1 MLKNKLF
8 FLVCF
13 CYCACLLSAIPPEI
27 CRVQGGHT
35 KTIWG
40 TGFLQGVTEVYSAN
54 IPYDERSLLSAL
66 ELTGG
71 DKAAFLKSLP
81 SLPPKDAKK
90 LNILT
95 SDPRGLVMAV
105 EFSDDYSINGFYG
118 DRLGD
123 DVVWVK
129 NTDGY
134 SRPYLVKS
142 ADPWFVYPEKAEP
155 DALVRVFGRSIDAK
169 LIVLKKQGEGKVRVL
184 KSREVQARNTL
195 NTHNVMYEAEVRLPK
210 NLKAGDY
217 ELYVHN
223 GSGGV
228 AGWSDPVRFSVGL
241 PVRPSYYE
249 AKDYGVKA
257 NGYGDDTEALRTAL
271 AVASQAG
278 GGIVVLPAGTVVISE
293 TIELP
298 EGVSLKG
305 AAQGATVLQV
315 IKENPMRGD
324 FPRKA
329 ELEYYPNDWTPNLK
343 GYTPMIWARDQSGVT
358 DLSLVY
364 GPGVGL
370 GILVARCPGVAEDI
384 HIERVKV
391 TANYQ
396 ADGWHSSFPVLIMGN
411 TYGLVIA
418 DSDFRGWGAIEVVA
432 NNHQQAYVGRNKMVV
447 FPTGIANAFF
457 TRGFNNSVVESN
469 EVYYGLR
476 NYASQNGKR
485 YGKNNNPNPKTM
497 PDVSTTHLAMVGNV
511 YINNLARRH
520 NDGEMMIESGVAQ
533 WWGKVRKA
541 TANSIDVEGTPFE
554 GDYADNYLLVLDGKG
569 IGQYRRI
576 LSNTKNRLTL
586 AEDFDIIPDETAC
599 LMVGGF
605 NVEHLWIDNTLSNNA
620 SWSGFWGN
628 NVGHVVDGII
638 MRDGAP
644 FYLWG
649 WEPDYPAAVAF
660 VDIIG
665 SRTIGGGGLGILG
678 APVFGNTV
686 RYCEFI
692 DFRYYPNFHI
702 NPSWLGKGDPSGD
715 YGISY
720 YFTFK
725 FKDVP
730 PTAPLNGWNIFEAN
744 HIADGPNGIY
754 IPSYA
759 DYNILK
765 RNVIHVDKEPYII
778 ESKTTV
784 VKE

>member
-1 MLKNKLF
+1 MLKNKIISLI
-8 FLVCF
+8 
-13 CYCACLLSAIPPEI
+13 CLCSCMNLIYAIPPEI
-27 CRVQGGHT
+27 CRIQGGHT

-40 TGFLQGVTEVYSAN
+40 TGFFQGVTEVYTAN
-54 IPYDERSLLSAL
+54 IPFDEVSLISAL
-66 ELTGG
+66 ESPQWNNLSV
-71 DKAAFLKSLP
+71 KRCLP

-95 SDPRGLVMAV
+95 SDPRGYVMAV
-105 EFSDDYSINGFYG
+105 EFSDDYSTNGFYG

-123 DVVWVK
+123 DLLWVK
-129 NTDGY
+129 NADGY
-134 SRPYLVKS
+134 SKPYLVKS
-142 ADPWFVYPEKAEP
+142 SKPWFVYPEKVEANE
-155 DALVRVFGRSIDAK
+155 LIRVFGRNIDAR
-169 LIVLKKQGEGKVRVL
+169 LIVIKKRGSQKIHVL
-184 KSREVQARNTL
+184 KSSTVQARNVL
-195 NTHNVMYEAEVRLPK
+195 NTHNVLYEAEVRLPK
-210 NLKAGDY
+210 DLEAGDY
-217 ELYVHN
+217 ELYIHN

-228 AGWSDPVRFSVGL
+228 AGWSDPVYFSVEQ
-241 PVRPSYYE
+241 PIKNIYYDAAE
-249 AKDYGVKA
+249 YGVKGD
-257 NGYGDDTEALRTAL
+257 GYTDDTEALRNAL
-271 AVASQAG
+271 KVASESG
-278 GGIVVLPAGTVVISE
+278 GTVVLPVGMVVISA

-298 EGVSLKG
+298 QGVSLKG
-305 AAQGATVLQV
+305 AGQGASTLQV
-315 IKENPMRGD
+315 IKGNPMRGD
-324 FPRKA
+324 FPEKA
-329 ELEYYPNDWTPNLK
+329 KLEYYANDWTPNLK
-343 GYTPMIWARDQSGVT
+343 GYVPMIWARNNSSIT

-370 GILVARCPGVAEDI
+370 GILVARCPGIAENI
-384 HIERVKV
+384 RIERIKV
-391 TANYQ
+391 TANFQ

-432 NNHQQAYVGRNKMVV
+432 NNHQQAYVGRNKIVV

-476 NYASQNGKR
+476 NYASQNGKK
-485 YGKNNNPNPKTM
+485 YGKDNNPNLKTM

-511 YINNLARRH
+511 YVNNLARRH

-541 TANSIDVEGTPFE
+541 TNTSVTVDGTPFE
-554 GDYADNYLLVLDGKG
+554 GDYSDNYIMILDGKG

-576 LSNTKNRLTL
+576 LSNTKNQLVL
-586 AEDFDIIPDETAC
+586 DDAFDIIPDQTTC

-605 NVEHLWIDNTLSNNA
+605 NVEHLWIDNTLTNNA

-628 NVGHVVDGII
+628 NVGHVVDGMI

-649 WEPDYPAAVAF
+649 WEPDYPATVAF
-660 VDIIG
+660 VDFVG
-665 SRTIGGGGLGILG
+665 SRTIGGGGFGILG

-702 NPSWLGKGDPSGD
+702 NPAWLGMGDPSGL

-720 YFTFK
+720 YFTFE
-725 FKDVP
+725 FKNVP
-730 PTAPLNGWNIFEAN
+730 STAPLNGWNIFEAN
-744 HIADGPNGIY
+744 YISDGPNGIH

-765 RNVIHVDKEPYII
+765 RNVVNVDNDAYII
-778 ESKTTV
+778 ESETTV
-784 VKE
+784 VKK

>member
-1 MLKNKLF
+1 MLKNKIIALIS
-8 FLVCF
+8 LCSCVGMT
-13 CYCACLLSAIPPEI
+13 YAIPPEI
-27 CRVQGGHT
+27 CRIQGGHT

-40 TGFLQGVTEVYSAN
+40 TGFLQGVTEVYTAN
-54 IPYDERSLLSAL
+54 IPYNETALLDAL
-66 ELTGG
+66 KASDT
-71 DKAAFLKSLP
+71 DKKTFLKSLP
-81 SLPPKDAKK
+81 ALPPNDAKK

-95 SDPRGLVMAV
+95 SDPRGLIMAV
-105 EFSDDYSINGFYG
+105 EFSEDYSPNGFYG

-123 DVVWVK
+123 DVLWIK
-129 NTDGY
+129 NADGY
-134 SRPYLVKS
+134 SKPYLVKS
-142 ADPWFVYPEKAEP
+142 SNPWFVYPEKAE
-155 DALVRVFGRSIDAK
+155 ANELIRVFGRNIDAR
-169 LIVLKKQGEGKVRVL
+169 LIVIKKRGSRDIQVL
-184 KSREVQARNTL
+184 KSSTVQARNTL
-195 NTHNVMYEAEVRLPK
+195 NTHNVLYEAEVRLPK
-210 NLKAGDY
+210 ELATGEY

-228 AGWSDPVRFSVGL
+228 AGWSEPVLFSVKQ
-241 PVRPSYYE
+241 PVAKKYYE

-257 NGYGDDTEALRTAL
+257 NGFTDDTEALRTAL
-271 AVASQAG
+271 AAATQSEG
-278 GGIVVLPAGTVVISE
+278 TVVLPAGTVVISE

-298 EGVSLKG
+298 QGVSLQG
-305 AAQGATVLQV
+305 AGQGATTLQV
-315 IKENPMRGD
+315 IQGNPMRGD
-324 FPRKA
+324 FPEKA
-329 ELEYYPNDWTPNLK
+329 ELEYYANDWTPNLK
-343 GYTPMIWARDQSGVT
+343 GYIPMIWARNNNSIT

-370 GILVARCPGVAEDI
+370 GILIAKCPGVAENI
-384 HIERVKV
+384 HIERIKV
-391 TANYQ
+391 TANHQ
-396 ADGWHSSFPVLIMGN
+396 ADGWHSSFPILIMGN

-432 NNHQQAYVGRNKMVV
+432 NNHHQAYIARNKIVV

-457 TRGFNNSVVESN
+457 TRGLNDSLIESN

-476 NYASQNGKR
+476 NYASQNGKK
-485 YGKNNNPNPKTM
+485 YGNKNNPNPKTD

-533 WWGKVRKA
+533 WWGKAKKVTA
-541 TANSIDVEGTPFE
+541 TTITAEGTPFD
-554 GDYADNYLLVLDGKG
+554 GDYSDNYIMILDGKG

-576 LSNTKNRLTL
+576 QSNTKNQLTL
-586 AEDFDIIPDETAC
+586 DKPFDIVPDETTC
-599 LMVGGF
+599 FMVGGF
-605 NVEHLWIDNTLSNNA
+605 NIEHLWIDNTLSNNA

-628 NVGHVVDGII
+628 NVGHVVDGMI

-660 VDIIG
+660 VDIVG

-702 NPSWLGKGDPSGD
+702 NPSWLGKGDPSGI

-730 PTAPLNGWNIFEAN
+730 ETAPLNGWNIFEAN
-744 HIADGPNGIY
+744 YISDGPNGIR
-754 IPSYA
+754 IPEYA

-765 RNVIHVDKEPYII
+765 RNVINVDKDAYII